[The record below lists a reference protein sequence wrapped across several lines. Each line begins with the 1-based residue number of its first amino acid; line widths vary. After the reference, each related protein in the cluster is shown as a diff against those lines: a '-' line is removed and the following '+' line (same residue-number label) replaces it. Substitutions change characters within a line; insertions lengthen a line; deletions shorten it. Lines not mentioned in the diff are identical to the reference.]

1 MVVSL
6 HHLAA
11 LHSSVAVLAALA
23 VVVLSPICVRLAAQE
38 PSKPPADTT
47 GADSAR
53 ALPRVTVTGTR
64 SPHRV
69 LDVPLAVSVV
79 GKEQLDQKRGYG
91 LDEALNL
98 VPGVLA
104 QSRFGNQDVRV
115 TIRVVGARGAGDRS
129 NAGTS
134 RGIRVLT
141 DGIPETEPDG
151 RTSFDFV
158 DLAITER
165 VDVIRSNASSL
176 WGNAA
181 GGVINLT
188 TAPQFDASYAS
199 VEQMAGSFGLLRSV
213 ASAGTRLGEGR
224 IYASFTNTSL
234 DGWRDHS
241 DSRRSLLTAGLLA
254 PVGTRTLVGVQAMGT
269 NNLFHIPGPLTRSQ
283 VDQDPRQANA
293 LYAGRNERRYNRLGR
308 LGVTLEHRPSDRH
321 QLTGMV
327 FVNPKYLQRSERGT
341 FRDFNRY
348 HIGGNVVYRNF
359 TPIATG
365 VTSNL
370 VIGADEAYQDGA
382 ILFYSLTPEG
392 TRGAELRTN
401 KREGANNFGVFVQEE
416 LEIGDLWAVT
426 GGLRYDDITYY
437 TQDYL
442 TPNLDARKT
451 FSRLTPKLGVVFRPT
466 RTRSFYA
473 NVGGGVEA
481 PAGNETDAA
490 PPLDT
495 VVGINPLLDPIRSTT
510 YELGTKHIVAVGRF
524 VQALSY
530 DAALY
535 YTDVRNEVVPYRG
548 GRFYFTAGRA
558 RRMGAELGATVHA
571 TGGVTL
577 ATALTFSDN
586 RYLDYVV
593 DSVHYGRPGRF
604 ADFSDNDVVGVPSFF
619 YGSSLTAAPAWA
631 RGLGLQ
637 LSLQGTSSYF
647 ADDANAV
654 RVPAYAVANA
664 TLSFDRERV
673 LGTGVG
679 VRGFVAVNNLTDR
692 RYIGSA
698 FLNPDLLGGT
708 PAAFEP
714 GVPRHY
720 VVAISLRRE
729 R

>member
-1 MVVSL
+1 MIANFHHVVSF
-6 HHLAA
+6 ARI
-11 LHSSVAVLAALA
+11 VAPLVALA
-23 VVVLSPICVRLAAQE
+23 GVALATVAFRLSAQTAGT
-38 PSKPPADTT
+38 PRTDTT
-47 GADSAR
+47 RSDSAR

-64 SPHRV
+64 YPHRV
-69 LDVPLAVSVV
+69 LDVPLAVTVV
-79 GKEQLDQKRGYG
+79 GKEELSRKRGYG

-115 TIRVVGARGAGDRS
+115 TIRGFGARGAGDRS

-188 TAPQFDASYAS
+188 MAPQFDSSYAS
-199 VEQMAGSFGLLRSV
+199 LEQMAGSFGLARTV
-213 ASAGTRLGEGR
+213 ASTGTRMGDGR

-241 DSRRSLLTAGLLA
+241 DSRRSLLTAGITA
-254 PVGTRTLVGVQAMGT
+254 PIGARTLVGVQAMGT
-269 NNLFHIPGPLTRSQ
+269 NNLFHIPGPLTQAEIDR
-283 VDQDPRQANA
+283 DPRQANA
-293 LYAGRNERRYNRLGR
+293 LYAARNERRYNRLGR
-308 LGVTLEHRPSDRH
+308 LGVTLEHRVNDANE
-321 QLTGMV
+321 LAGMV

-348 HIGGNVVYRNF
+348 HIGGNLVYRNF
-359 TPIATG
+359 TPVGAT

-370 VIGADEAYQDGA
+370 VAGVDEAYQDGA
-382 ILFYSLTPEG
+382 VLFYSLSPG
-392 TRGAELRTN
+392 ATRGTELRTD

-416 LEIGDLWAVT
+416 LDIGDRWAVT
-426 GGLRYDDITYY
+426 GGLRYDNITYY
-437 TQDYL
+437 SQDYL
-442 TPNLDARKT
+442 EPSLDARKAFT
-451 FSRLTPKLGVVFRPT
+451 RVTPKLGVLFRPT
-466 RTRSFYA
+466 RTHSFYA

-510 YELGTKHIVAVGRF
+510 YEVGTKQIVSLGGF
-524 VQALSY
+524 LQALSY

-535 YTDVRNEVVPYRG
+535 YTDVRNEIVPYRG

-558 RRMGAELGATVHA
+558 RRMGAELGATVQAAH
-571 TGGVTL
+571 GVSL

-586 RYLDYVV
+586 RYQDYVV
-593 DSVHYGRPGRF
+593 DSVHYGRPGQL
-604 ADFSDNDVVGVPSFF
+604 ADFSDNEVVGVPSFF
-619 YGSSLTAAPAWA
+619 YGASLSAAPSWA
-631 RGLGLQ
+631 AGLGVQ
-637 LSLQGTSSYF
+637 LSVQGTSRYF
-647 ADDANAV
+647 ADDANV
-654 RVPAYAVANA
+654 VPIPAYTVANA
-664 TLSFDRERV
+664 TVSFDRTRV
-673 LGTGVG
+673 LGTRLG
-679 VRGFVAVNNLTDR
+679 VRGFMAVNNLTDR
-692 RYIGSA
+692 TYIGSA
-698 FLNPDLLGGT
+698 FLNPDLVGGT

-720 VVAISLRRE
+720 VFALSLSRE

>member
-1 MVVSL
+1 MIASIRHVISL
-6 HHLAA
+6 TSLAA
-11 LHSSVAVLAALA
+11 VALAATVSRA
-23 VVVLSPICVRLAAQE
+23 TAQT
-38 PSKPPADTT
+38 PDRPRTDTT
-47 GADSAR
+47 RADSAR
-53 ALPRVTVTGTR
+53 TLPQVTVTGTR
-64 SPHRV
+64 YPHRV
-69 LDVPLAVSVV
+69 LDVPLAVTVV
-79 GKEQLDQKRGYG
+79 GKEELRRKRGYG

-115 TIRVVGARGAGDRS
+115 TIRGFGARGAGDRS

-158 DLAITER
+158 DLALTER

-188 TAPQFDASYAS
+188 TAPQFDSSYAS
-199 VEQMAGSFGLLRSV
+199 LEQMAGSFGLVRTV
-213 ASAGTRLGEGR
+213 ASAGARIGDGR
-224 IYASFTNTSL
+224 IYTSFTNTSL

-241 DSRRSLLTAGLLA
+241 DSRRSLLTAGIIA
-254 PVGTRTLVGVQAMGT
+254 PVGARTLIGVQAMGT
-269 NNLFHIPGPLTRSQ
+269 NNLFHIPGPLTQ
-283 VDQDPRQANA
+283 AEVDRDPRQANA
-293 LYAGRNERRYNRLGR
+293 LYAQRNERRYNRLGR
-308 LGVTLEHRPSDRH
+308 LGVTLEHRVNDGNE
-321 QLTGMV
+321 LAAMV

-348 HIGGNVVYRNF
+348 HIGGNLVYRNF
-359 TPIATG
+359 RPIGGT

-370 VIGADEAYQDGA
+370 VVGADEAYQDGA
-382 ILFYSLTPEG
+382 ILFYSLSPSG
-392 TRGAELRTN
+392 TRGTELRTD

-416 LEIGDLWAVT
+416 VDIGELWAIT
-426 GGLRYDDITYY
+426 GGVRYDNITYY
-437 TQDYL
+437 SQDYL
-442 TPNLDARKT
+442 VPSLDAHKA
-451 FSRLTPKLGVVFRPT
+451 FSRVTPKLGVVFRPT

-510 YELGTKHIVAVGRF
+510 YEAGTKQIVGFGGF

-535 YTDVRNEVVPYRG
+535 YTDVRNEIVPYRG

-558 RRMGAELGATVHA
+558 RRMGAELGATVQAAH
-571 TGGVTL
+571 GVSL

-586 RYLDYVV
+586 RYQDYAV
-593 DSVHYGRPGRF
+593 DSVYYGRPGRF

-631 RGLGLQ
+631 AGFGVQ
-637 LSLQGTSSYF
+637 LSVQGTSSYF
-647 ADDANAV
+647 ADDANVV
-654 RVPAYAVANA
+654 RIPAYTVANA
-664 TLSFDRERV
+664 TVSFDRERV
-673 LGTGVG
+673 LGTRLG
-679 VRGFVAVNNLTDR
+679 VRGFVAVNNLTNR
-692 RYIGSA
+692 TYVGSA
-698 FLNPDLLGGT
+698 FLNPDLVGGA

-714 GVPRHY
+714 GIPRHY